1 MGDTIFYACGFNDEE
16 PYNSILKDER
26 IKAVNVSIENFF
38 KMESKDENCVFFI
51 EGSTF
56 TSNLLDFLFFFSK
69 KYKKKPV
76 VVVGE
81 NYNQTYM
88 EELFDRRPF
97 TYVKLPSQ
105 KEEIL
110 QALLNAQ
117 NGKCNYVPQRNYAK
131 ELHMA
136 RLNLVALHDVGIA
149 LTAEKNLDKLLDLIL
164 TRIRD
169 LAAADA
175 GSLYLVEGGKFLRFK
190 LSQNISLDWSCKQ
203 NALMPINKKSIGG
216 YTAEEKKTVNLLDAY
231 IIPPAFSFTFNKSYD
246 ISSGYR
252 TKSMLTVP
260 MCNTEGEVLGVI
272 QLINKRKDYE
282 NKIPGKKLEEGEI
295 IPFDDRDIELLTG
308 LASQAAIALENAK
321 LYHDIR
327 ILFEGFVK
335 ASIVAIEAKD
345 PCTQGH
351 SERVALLTV
360 ALAKA
365 INREQEGPFAKV
377 SFSPKQILQLRYASL
392 LHDFG
397 KVSIREELL
406 TKAKKLLP
414 HELENLKARYKY
426 IAKSIEADY
435 YKECL
440 DYIMNNGIEKFS
452 LLKPGMD
459 ANLNERLKELEDT
472 LELLIKTNEP
482 AVLEESSSLRLTE
495 LSHSSYVD
503 CNGFETPYLT
513 DHEASE
519 LAIKRGS
526 LSESERLE
534 IESHVRFSYNFLA
547 KIPWTKDLS
556 RVPEIAYAHHEKLNG
571 RGYPNHIIAEEIP
584 LESQIMSVADIFDAL
599 TAQDRPYKPAVPLQ
613 KALEI
618 LHINAKNNDIN
629 KDLVDLFESQ
639 KVYKCLDTMNL

>member
-26 IKAVNVSIENFF
+26 IKAVNVAIEDFL

-295 IPFDDRDIELLTG
+295 IPFDDRDVELLTG

-360 ALAKA
+360 ALAKV
-365 INREQEGPFAKV
+365 INKVQEGPFAKV

-440 DYIMNNGIEKFS
+440 DYVMNNGVEKFS

-503 CNGFETPYLT
+503 CNGLETPYLT
-513 DHEASE
+513 AHEASE

-618 LHINAKNNDIN
+618 LHIDAKNNGIN